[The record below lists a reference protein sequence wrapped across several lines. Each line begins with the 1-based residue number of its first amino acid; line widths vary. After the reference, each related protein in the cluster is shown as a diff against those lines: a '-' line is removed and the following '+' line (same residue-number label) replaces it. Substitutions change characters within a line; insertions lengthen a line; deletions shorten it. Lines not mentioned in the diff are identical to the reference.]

1 MTSIGFVQGYYPQ
14 QSWAYDMF
22 GSSGLISPSI
32 MSPNDTLGAINDAKL
47 FGNIF
52 AVDALAT
59 SSAMLSNTAPIMMN
73 QFWANLAK
81 YWQQMMMNL
90 QNTMSTDITQT
101 LPGGQ
106 TPSNPVNPITNP
118 TGRISENRIVTILDR
133 IGKLDD
139 RLQTEGEFDGKKMTY
154 LDRLKDLLDEYRKDP
169 ENARLSKENYEK
181 IWDILSD
188 CYKTGVLSSENW
200 AALKKIAENPG
211 ESTTPAGSNSNNN
224 GFTGVARPDR
234 NVQAISGKENG
245 IDQIAS
251 NYFEAM
257 SGPGTTNDLMKNA
270 SKEVNKDNVLEVI
283 NEYNKINQYD
293 DGLTLIEKIFDD
305 FNGWGKGVKT
315 HIFTRRENARP
326 YVLKL
331 KDSLKERTENL
342 INSGNCD
349 EKTVK
354 LLQEKLD
361 KLETEITALD
371 TKLGNKDEISNDDGT
386 NIIDAFDELVKELNT
401 VESSLYKEFDEK
413 YNLEV

>member
-14 QSWAYDMF
+14 HSWAYDMF

-59 SSAMLSNTAPIMMN
+59 SSAMLSNTAPVMMN

-90 QNTMSTDITQT
+90 QSTMPTISQT
-101 LPGGQ
+101 TPGAQ

-118 TGRISENRIVTILDR
+118 TGRISENKIVTILDR

-139 RLQTEGEFDGKKMTY
+139 RLQKEGEFDGKKMTY

-200 AALKKIAENPG
+200 AALKKIDENHG
-211 ESTTPAGSNSNNN
+211 ESTTPANNNTQTGGVTTRSNNYEAGHTAANN
-224 GFTGVARPDR
+224 G
-234 NVQAISGKENG
+234 
-245 IDQIAS
+245 QIAETF
-251 NYFEAM
+251 FEALD
-257 SGPGTTNDLMKNA
+257 GAATNQKDLAEACQKTD
-270 SKEVNKDNVLEVI
+270 KYNVIEVI
-283 NEYNKINQYD
+283 DEFNKRNNFEND
-293 DGLTLIEKIFDD
+293 ETLIEAIFDD
-305 FNGWGKGVKT
+305 CQAWGNGVSKWYQFGTSADDAK
-315 HIFTRRENARP
+315 P
-326 YVLKL
+326 YVESLTNNMIQRAADISELPNCSKET
-331 KDSLKERTENL
+331 KENLKEKTEALKNAIENIETKNNFWTFSL
-342 INSGNCD
+342 SYSK
-349 EKTVK
+349 KTI
-354 LLQEKLD
+354 
-361 KLETEITALD
+361 TEESKNAIIKAFNELHAAI
-371 TKLGNKDEISNDDGT
+371 KAAEIEVYG
-386 NIIDAFDELVKELNT
+386 KE
-401 VESSLYKEFDEK
+401 D
-413 YNLEV
+413 